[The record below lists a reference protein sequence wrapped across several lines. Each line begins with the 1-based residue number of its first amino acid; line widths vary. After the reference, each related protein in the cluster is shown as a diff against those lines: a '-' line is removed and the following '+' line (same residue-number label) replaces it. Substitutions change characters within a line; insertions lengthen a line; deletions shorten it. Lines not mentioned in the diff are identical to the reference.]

1 MTTLFIEF
9 LSVLQDLFPAS
20 FLVLSKSILGLVAF
34 TTMLTLPFSYV
45 VSYGSELFFGVLS
58 NPMLLELIQC
68 SKSFWTGIA
77 FIVLGFVVVIP
88 GVFL

>member
-1 MTTLFIEF
+1 M
-9 LSVLQDLFPAS
+9 
-20 FLVLSKSILGLVAF
+20 VAF
-34 TTMLTLPFSYV
+34 ATMLTLPFSYV

-77 FIVLGFVVVIP
+77 FIVLGFVVVHPIIFLKLP
-88 GVFL
+88 LFLMFLFYVFVQVFPLYIGLHTI

>member
-1 MTTLFIEF
+1 MLFIEF
-9 LSVLQDLFPAS
+9 RSVLQELYLAC
-20 FLVLSKSILGLVAF
+20 FLMHSMSIIGVVAF
-34 TTMLTLPFSYV
+34 ATMLTLPFSYV

-77 FIVLGFVVVIP
+77 FIVFGFVVVIP
-88 GVFL
+88 IVFL